1 MHLRRSSCVIKPSP
15 GRLIT
20 SVGVDVWRPA
30 AGEARGQKEKK
41 KKSVKR
47 LGVWLKGHSPRANE
61 LRENTPL
68 DLFWIRPISYK
79 TSVIPGG
86 REGFKSLFFFS
97 RAAEMQSG
105 QHHSPSVALRR
116 RRSAPNTTH
125 RLPGRADASW
135 AAFITDA
142 ACFFYNY
149 FQTRKSPVCVYL
161 AHWHRISPP

>member
-47 LGVWLKGHSPRANE
+47 LGVRLKGHSPRANE
-61 LRENTPL
+61 LQENTPL

-86 REGFKSLFFFS
+86 REGFKSPFFS
-97 RAAEMQSG
+97 RGPPRCNLVNITPHLWLCAADGPLQTPRAGCQEEQMQAG
-105 QHHSPSVALRR
+105 Q
-116 RRSAPNTTH
+116 
-125 RLPGRADASW
+125 RL
-135 AAFITDA
+135 
-142 ACFFYNY
+142 
-149 FQTRKSPVCVYL
+149 
-161 AHWHRISPP
+161 